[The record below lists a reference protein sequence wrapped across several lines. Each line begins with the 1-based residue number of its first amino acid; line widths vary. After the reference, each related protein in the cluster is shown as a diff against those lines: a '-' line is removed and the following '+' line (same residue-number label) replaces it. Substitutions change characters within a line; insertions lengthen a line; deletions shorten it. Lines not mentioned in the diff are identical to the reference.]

1 MNEQDAMPAGEH
13 SHIFL
18 GAGHAR
24 NERRT
29 WAAISLTLFMMVA
42 EIAGGTLFGS
52 LAVVADGFHMATHA
66 LALLIAAVAYTYA
79 RRHANDPRFVFGTGK
94 LGDLAGFTSAIVLA
108 MIALII
114 GYEAMVRLF
123 SPVTIHFDEAILI
136 ATGGLLVN
144 IATAWLLRGGGGDH
158 HRHPH
163 GAGHEHSGAHAA
175 SAVSRD
181 YNMRAAFVHVAA
193 DAAVSVLAICGLL
206 LGRFFG
212 WVFMDP
218 VMGIVGA
225 LVIASWAYGLI
236 RDTGGVLLDMN
247 PDKAMAEELRRTIE
261 SDGDRLADLHIWRLG
276 PGHLGAIV
284 SIMTAKP
291 RDAEFYQSR
300 LSRFRMLSHVTIEVR
315 RVIASGEANK
325 TSPSAAG

>member
-1 MNEQDAMPAGEH
+1 MNEQDAMSAGEH

-18 GAGHAR
+18 GAGHAK

-94 LGDLAGFTSAIVLA
+94 LGDLAGFTSAIILA

-114 GYEAMVRLF
+114 GYEAMARLF

-136 ATGGLLVN
+136 AAGGLLVN
-144 IATAWLLRGGGGDH
+144 IVTAWLLRGGGGDH

-163 GAGHEHSGAHAA
+163 GAGHEHSGAHAT
-175 SAVSRD
+175 SAV
-181 YNMRAAFVHVAA
+181 
-193 DAAVSVLAICGLL
+193 
-206 LGRFFG
+206 
-212 WVFMDP
+212 
-218 VMGIVGA
+218 
-225 LVIASWAYGLI
+225 
-236 RDTGGVLLDMN
+236 
-247 PDKAMAEELRRTIE
+247 
-261 SDGDRLADLHIWRLG
+261 
-276 PGHLGAIV
+276 
-284 SIMTAKP
+284 
-291 RDAEFYQSR
+291 
-300 LSRFRMLSHVTIEVR
+300 
-315 RVIASGEANK
+315 
-325 TSPSAAG
+325 